1 MDKDRQSPSKKK
13 VNYRQPAG
21 QNLLITQQHIL
32 QLLHNAMQALA
43 MMRSIHETAAKEQH
57 DHNAKLETQMLEQSQ
72 HQYDI
77 MKRMA
82 RMFEEQKAMREELRN
97 IHPPH
102 VTPPPSPKRKTP
114 KSRSNNPTP
123 TSQDMLRFFDARYSG
138 LSSVL
143 DRLTKAD
150 NLDLGEGIPFDL
162 NEPESDEPES
172 DDDDK

>member
-1 MDKDRQSPSKKK
+1 MDKDGRSPSKKK

-21 QNLLITQQHIL
+21 PNLLITQQHIL
-32 QLLHNAMQALA
+32 QLLRTAMQALD
-43 MMRSIHETAAKEQH
+43 MMRSIHETAAMEQH
-57 DHNAKLETQMLEQSQ
+57 DHNVKVAKQMLEQNQ

-77 MKRMA
+77 MQQMA
-82 RMFEEQKAMREELRN
+82 RVLEEQKAMREELRN

-123 TSQDMLRFFDARYSG
+123 TSQDMLRFFDARFSG

-143 DRLTKAD
+143 DRLTNAD
-150 NLDLGEGIPFDL
+150 NLNLGEGIPFDL
-162 NEPESDEPES
+162 NEPESD
-172 DDDDK
+172 DDDN